1 MLISDLLNDFFGLLY
16 PKVCAACNGLL
27 KKHENCICLSCQFT
41 LPKSHFT
48 NLTDNPIHQLFWGR
62 FPLQQAFSLYKFQ
75 KSGVLQN
82 LMHQL
87 KYGQQQEVAVYF
99 GKELGKALIEQN
111 KFITPDVIIPVP
123 LHWRKEKIRGYNQ

>member
-1 MLISDLLNDFFGLLY
+1 
-16 PKVCAACNGLL
+16 
-27 KKHENCICLSCQFT
+27 
-41 LPKSHFT
+41 
-48 NLTDNPIHQLFWGR
+48 
-62 FPLQQAFSLYKFQ
+62 
-75 KSGVLQN
+75 
-82 LMHQL
+82 MHQL